1 MANPSFGLE
10 ANFQYYYV
18 IYCNTESYNMS
29 HYDLTFTEK
38 KCVRIFAFTISEI
51 LSLDKV
57 THAGTGSTLYEDY
70 VNARFEY
77 LVWKIG
83 KGFNVHTNVDH
94 DKTGSS

>member
-38 KCVRIFAFTISEI
+38 KFVRIFAFTISEI

-57 THAGTGSTLYEDY
+57 THVGTGSTHFEDY
-70 VNARFEY
+70 VNAEFEF
-77 LVWKIG
+77 LVCKIG
-83 KGFNVHTNVDH
+83 MGFFSYSCIDF
-94 DKTGSS
+94 D